1 MWFLRFGLGKKRKRV
16 CGTDDLR
23 ITIHNASWD
32 YEGSEPRHGTR
43 VTSLAEKPFFDPKAK
58 TRREALGLLGS
69 DEIEE
74 LERLNL
80 TQ

>member
-1 MWFLRFGLGKKRKRV
+1 VFEGDSRL
-16 CGTDDLR
+16 CADNAR

-43 VTSLAEKPFFDPKAK
+43 VTALAEKPYFDPKAK

-74 LERLNL
+74 LESLSL